1 MIYNAMKNLT
11 KEKPPGGGISKLI
24 AGLCESSRL
33 ALPSVA
39 SGPPYYYGPAS
50 RLICSHER
58 PVSLSMRR

>member
-1 MIYNAMKNLT
+1 MICNAMENLT

-24 AGLCESSRL
+24 AGLCESSRS

-39 SGPPYYYGPAS
+39 FAPPYYYGPAS

-58 PVSLSMRR
+58 GVASMRR